1 MDMNANDGIAA
12 NREYKDRL
20 FTFIFGK
27 EENRPY
33 LLQLYNALNGT
44 SYTDP
49 SELEITTLQDVIYIR
64 QKNDISFLL
73 DSELSLYEQ
82 QSSYNPNMPLRG
94 LMYFSALYRQFL
106 SRQGTDLY
114 SSSLVKIPSPRYV
127 VFYNGLR
134 ELPDVS
140 KLRLSDAFEIPNE
153 SGEFEW
159 TATVY
164 NVNAGRNSAIMES
177 CVALAQ
183 YADFI
188 QWVRENSETMPAK
201 DAVDAAVRQAIAQ
214 NYLNGFF

>member
-94 LMYFSALYRQFL
+94 
-106 SRQGTDLY
+106 
-114 SSSLVKIPSPRYV
+114 
-127 VFYNGLR
+127 
-134 ELPDVS
+134 
-140 KLRLSDAFEIPNE
+140 
-153 SGEFEW
+153 
-159 TATVY
+159 
-164 NVNAGRNSAIMES
+164 
-177 CVALAQ
+177 
-183 YADFI
+183 
-188 QWVRENSETMPAK
+188 
-201 DAVDAAVRQAIAQ
+201 
-214 NYLNGFF
+214 